1 MIKASSSLFH
11 DSPNPSAPYDSAV
24 SQKNTATQKITV
36 SLPVEV
42 VESLR
47 QLANEQGITAT
58 AALRQAISTESFIRE
73 QLKNKAKILIQEPLG
88 ETKQVVF
95 R

>member
-1 MIKASSSLFH
+1 MKTDNLSM
-11 DSPNPSAPYDSAV
+11 

-36 SLPVEV
+36 NLPPEAVEA
-42 VESLR
+42 LKK
-47 QLANEQGITAT
+47 LANEQGITAT

-73 QLKNKAKILIQEPLG
+73 QIKHNAKILIQEPQG
-88 ETKQVVF
+88 DTKQLVF

>member
-1 MIKASSSLFH
+1 M
-11 DSPNPSAPYDSAV
+11 

-36 SLPVEV
+36 NLPPEAVEA
-42 VESLR
+42 LKK
-47 QLANEQGITAT
+47 LANEQGITAT

-73 QLKNKAKILIQEPLG
+73 QIKRGAKILIQEPHGDINQLF
-88 ETKQVVF
+88 F

>member
-1 MIKASSSLFH
+1 M
-11 DSPNPSAPYDSAV
+11 

-36 SLPVEV
+36 NLPPEAVEA
-42 VESLR
+42 LKK
-47 QLANEQGITAT
+47 LANEQGITAT

-73 QLKNKAKILIQEPLG
+73 QIKHNAKILIQEPQG
-88 ETKQVVF
+88 DTKQLVF